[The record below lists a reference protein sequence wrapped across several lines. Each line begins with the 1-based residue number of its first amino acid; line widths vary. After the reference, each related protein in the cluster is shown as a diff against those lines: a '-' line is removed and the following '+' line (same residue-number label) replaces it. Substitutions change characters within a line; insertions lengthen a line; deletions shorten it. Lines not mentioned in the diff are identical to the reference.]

1 MFQMNEK
8 DKIPEEELSKVE
20 ISNISK
26 KESQVMIIKLIN
38 KLRNKMDRHN
48 EKFNK
53 ELENIWKA
61 KQS

>member
-1 MFQMNEK
+1 MNEK
-8 DKIPEEELSKVE
+8 DKILEEELSKME